1 MRLIP
6 FEVLHAEELIAGE
19 LSDERNRPSFG
30 VRAIENLIVPEMSFS
45 GIHYGHLVFSGGIAP
60 LWEGVGEAWIL
71 GADRVPQHTVAV
83 ARICKRYIYRIAKE
97 QKLHRVQAHM
107 KSDWPELSRWASFL
121 GMQHEGTVR
130 QMTTKKENY
139 ELYSVVSDGS

>member
-1 MRLIP
+1 VRLIP

-19 LSDERNRPSFG
+19 LSDERNRPSF
-30 VRAIENLIVPEMSFS
+30 
-45 GIHYGHLVFSGGIAP
+45 GHLVFSGGIAP

-107 KSDWPELSRWASFL
+107 KSDWPELARWASFL